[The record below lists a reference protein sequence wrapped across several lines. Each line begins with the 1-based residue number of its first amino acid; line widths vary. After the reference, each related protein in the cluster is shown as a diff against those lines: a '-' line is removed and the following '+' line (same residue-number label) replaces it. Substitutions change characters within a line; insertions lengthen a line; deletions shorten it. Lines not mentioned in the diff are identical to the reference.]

1 MHEINSYFLVPG
13 IIGPDKKNNAYTS
26 FPQFIEEVQEFKESG
41 MDSLIKVMDSKVK
54 AVTIAS
60 EKQQTEIR
68 SDMMDYL
75 RL

>member
-1 MHEINSYFLVPG
+1 
-13 IIGPDKKNNAYTS
+13 
-26 FPQFIEEVQEFKESG
+26 

-54 AVTIAS
+54 AVTLAS

-68 SDMMDYL
+68 SDMMEYL